1 MNLNWSFCS
10 NRVWINKI
18 DTTHTIH
25 WCDVWRLDMNILA
38 EAVLFFC
45 GQKLPTLLTRRLSYF
60 SSKVPS
66 QATLI
71 DCIVALQSNLL
82 YKYNTV

>member
-1 MNLNWSFCS
+1 MNLNRSFCS
-10 NRVWINKI
+10 NRVLINKI

-45 GQKLPTLLTRRLSYF
+45 GQKLPTLLTPSLSYF

-66 QATLI
+66 QAALI
-71 DCIVALQSNLL
+71 DCIVALQSNLV
-82 YKYNTV
+82 YEYNTV

>member
-38 EAVLFFC
+38 EAVLFF
-45 GQKLPTLLTRRLSYF
+45 LWPEVTHIIN
-60 SSKVPS
+60 SK
-66 QATLI
+66 AELF
-71 DCIVALQSNLL
+71 L
-82 YKYNTV
+82 